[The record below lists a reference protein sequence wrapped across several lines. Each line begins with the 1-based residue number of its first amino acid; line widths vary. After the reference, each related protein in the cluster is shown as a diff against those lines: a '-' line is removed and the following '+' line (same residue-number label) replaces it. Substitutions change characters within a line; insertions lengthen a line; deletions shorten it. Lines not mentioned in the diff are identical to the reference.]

1 MADER
6 LPSKGNIRFRYYPL
20 NAFANPAWP
29 TVGELNAG
37 QELEAVTLWESFEVG
52 AQASDTSDTA
62 SIKAKTAVAR
72 RAAANYGGS
81 AAFWYPGDH
90 TDMQN
95 LASLVLAI
103 MKVVNQPGYLA
114 VSVDGEIGEPGQPD
128 IDFTFDD
135 GDLLSLYRIITD
147 EWDDMITGE
156 EAFYYTRNFL
166 KNGFMR
172 TYTVASTAAPV
183 LAVTP
188 ASGTVSAATQLLA
201 LNGTINGRN
210 WTRGLAYRSSNPN
223 IATVSPSGIV
233 KRVAAGSAT
242 ITVSVP
248 GASPAVTQTVT
259 ITSS

>member
-1 MADER
+1 MDER

-20 NAFANPAWP
+20 NGFANPAWP
-29 TVGELNAG
+29 TVAELNAG

-114 VSVDGEIGEPGQPD
+114 VSVDGEIGEPNQPN
-128 IDFTFDD
+128 IDFTFAD
-135 GDLLSLYRIITD
+135 GDLVSIFRIITD

-172 TYTVASTAAPV
+172 TYTVASASAPV
-183 LAVTP
+183 LVATE
-188 ASGTVSAATQLLA
+188 TSAAVAVAALA
-201 LNGTINGRN
+201 SISATINGRD
-210 WTRGLAYRSSNPN
+210 WTRGVRYRSSDPDVL
-223 IATVSPSGIV
+223 TVSPSGIV
-233 KRVAAGSAT
+233 IGVSAGAADVTVEVPGSTPLVSDT
-242 ITVSVP
+242 ISFTVS
-248 GASPAVTQTVT
+248 
-259 ITSS
+259 

>member
-183 LAVTP
+183 LVATE
-188 ASGTVSAATQLLA
+188 TSAAITVGSLA
-201 LNGTINGRN
+201 SIASTVNGRN
-210 WTRGLAYRSSNPN
+210 WTRGANYRSTDPDVL
-223 IATVSPSGIV
+223 TVSPSGIV
-233 KRVAAGSAT
+233 RGIAAGTADVVVELPGTSPLVSDT
-242 ITVSVP
+242 ISFTVS
-248 GASPAVTQTVT
+248 
-259 ITSS
+259 

>member
-1 MADER
+1 MTDER
-6 LPSKGNIRFRYYPL
+6 LASKGNVRFRYHPL

-29 TVGELNAG
+29 TAAELNAG

-52 AQASDTSDTA
+52 AQASETSDTA

-81 AAFWYPGDH
+81 AAFWYPGNH
-90 TDMQN
+90 TDMSN

-103 MKVVNQPGYLA
+103 MKQVNQPGFLS

-128 IDFTFDD
+128 IDFTYAN
-135 GDLLSLYRIITD
+135 GDYVSIFRIITD

-172 TYTVASTAAPV
+172 TYAVASTAAPV
-183 LAVTP
+183 LSATP
-188 ASGTVSAATQLLA
+188 STASVSAAAPIAAITA
-201 LNGTINGRN
+201 TVNGRD
-210 WTRGLAYRSSNPN
+210 WTRGCKYRSSAPN
-223 IATVSPSGIV
+223 IASVSPSGIV

-242 ITVSVP
+242 ITVDVP
-248 GASPAVTQTVT
+248 GTSPLVSQTVT
-259 ITSS
+259 ITST

>member
-29 TVGELNAG
+29 TVNELNAG

-183 LAVTP
+183 LTATESSASV
-188 ASGTVSAATQLLA
+188 ASGAIASIAAA
-201 LNGTINGRN
+201 VNGRD
-210 WTRGLAYRSSNPN
+210 WTRGCNFRSSAP
-223 IATVSPSGIV
+223 AVLTVSPSGIV
-233 KRVAAGSAT
+233 RGVSAGTAT
-242 ITVSVP
+242 VTVELPGTSPLVTDTISFTVS
-248 GASPAVTQTVT
+248 
-259 ITSS
+259 

>member
-1 MADER
+1 MDER

-20 NAFANPAWP
+20 NGFANPAWP
-29 TVGELNAG
+29 TVAELNAG

-128 IDFTFDD
+128 IDFTFAD
-135 GDLLSLYRIITD
+135 GDLVSIFRIITD

-172 TYTVASTAAPV
+172 TYTVASASAPV
-183 LAVTP
+183 LVATETSATV
-188 ASGTVSAATQLLA
+188 ASGALASIAA
-201 LNGTINGRN
+201 TINGRD
-210 WTRGLAYRSSNPN
+210 WTRGCNFRSSDPDVL
-223 IATVSPSGIV
+223 TVSPSGIV
-233 KRVAAGSAT
+233 RGVSAGTADVT
-242 ITVSVP
+242 IEVPGTSPLVSDTISFTVS
-248 GASPAVTQTVT
+248 
-259 ITSS
+259 

>member
-1 MADER
+1 MDER

-20 NAFANPAWP
+20 NGFANPSWP
-29 TVGELNAG
+29 TATELNAG

-52 AQASDTSDTA
+52 AQASETSDTA

-81 AAFWYPGDH
+81 SAFWYPGDH

-103 MKVVNQPGYLA
+103 MKQVNQPGYIA
-114 VSVDGEIGEPGQPD
+114 VSVDGEIGEAGQPN
-128 IDFTFDD
+128 IDFTFAN
-135 GDLLSLYRIITD
+135 GDLVSIFRIITD

-172 TYTVASTAAPV
+172 TYSVVSTAAPV
-183 LAVTP
+183 LAATESSTTVTSGSL
-188 ASGTVSAATQLLA
+188 ASIASTV
-201 LNGTINGRN
+201 NGRD
-210 WTRGLAYRSSNPN
+210 WTRGCRYRSSAPA
-223 IATVSPSGIV
+223 ILTVSPSGIV
-233 KRVAAGSAT
+233 RGVSAGTAT
-242 ITVSVP
+242 VTVELPGTSPLVTDTISFTVS
-248 GASPAVTQTVT
+248 
-259 ITSS
+259 